1 MAEAGFPTLRGG
13 NDIVD
18 LVFSLQLLC
27 QPQTRRFGCGV
38 LNPPFYL
45 DLEEGA
51 GERGKQCLVSA
62 EIPRLLCLLGCV
74 LASQAHREC
83 SRFIAFRGYMEAEE
97 FQAPVVSL
105 LYFTNITVTV
115 HITELADVKVSNSVF
130 SKCVLYQSAAEA
142 GTTAWL

>member
-1 MAEAGFPTLRGG
+1 
-13 NDIVD
+13 
-18 LVFSLQLLC
+18 
-27 QPQTRRFGCGV
+27 
-38 LNPPFYL
+38 
-45 DLEEGA
+45 
-51 GERGKQCLVSA
+51 
-62 EIPRLLCLLGCV
+62 
-74 LASQAHREC
+74 
-83 SRFIAFRGYMEAEE
+83 MEAEE